1 MRIAPSTRQG
11 ELLRHPE
18 VLKGVG
24 ERAGEPGHVPGE
36 ISTPR
41 NLGIDGIRGCFTLLL
56 REDGL
61 LLEERGEELVRV
73 LHGAERQNVGCI
85 DLVEH
90 GDFRVQIGVT
100 GKGVFL
106 EVRNPALDRLGI
118 PADGPDGGQR
128 RGVCSVSEFDRGI
141 LGFDTPMVASAV
153 VFAPSA
159 SSTEA
164 YWDLTRSRSAGV
176 MLPSA
181 VGS

>member
-85 DLVEH
+85 RSEER
-90 GDFRVQIGVT
+90 RV
-100 GKGVFL
+100 GKGW
-106 EVRNPALDRLGI
+106 RM
-118 PADGPDGGQR
+118 
-128 RGVCSVSEFDRGI
+128 RGSE
-141 LGFDTPMVASAV
+141 
-153 VFAPSA
+153 
-159 SSTEA
+159 E
-164 YWDLTRSRSAGV
+164 
-176 MLPSA
+176 
-181 VGS
+181 